1 MIQLTV
7 IILLEAL
14 PIITERVSLMPILV
28 ITAVNAAMTTVIV
41 LLYFSGTVLQIMAT
55 VMVMT
60 SDTVGVKLHM
70 GMATVVVISEIII
83 AMLTIITAC
92 KI

>member
-28 ITAVNAAMTTVIV
+28 IMVVNAAMTTVIV

-83 AMLTIITAC
+83 TMLTIITAC